1 MSDRDDLI
9 NFETET
15 EIKIRQLSVF
25 QIPHKNVLIYLF
37 REIDEM
43 IRSKHFENSMFS
55 LQANGE
61 ALASRISYL
70 VDLLK
75 ECPS

>member
-9 NFETET
+9 NFEKET
-15 EIKIRQLSVF
+15 DIKILQFSVF

-43 IRSKHFENSMFS
+43 IRSKHFENYMFS
-55 LQANGE
+55 TQANGE
-61 ALASRISYL
+61 ALASRIS
-70 VDLLK
+70 
-75 ECPS
+75 